1 MGPAGGIFF
10 LFFFV
15 ALFFSFVSTFNKI
28 LTVAIC
34 IYLFSLFLYLF
45 DFVSTYKN
53 IFIVAIFFSSFFVL
67 FSALF
72 IFFCF
77 LLYFLILSGKTNYKL
92 SVSAS
97 SIQI

>member
-28 LTVAIC
+28 LTVAIF

-45 DFVSTYKN
+45 DFVSTYKK

-72 IFFCF
+72 IFFC
-77 LLYFLILSGKTNYKL
+77 KTNYKL

>member
-28 LTVAIC
+28 LTVAIF

-45 DFVSTYKN
+45 DFVSTYKK
-53 IFIVAIFFSSFFVL
+53 ILIVAIF
-67 FSALF
+67 
-72 IFFCF
+72 IFLQVFLFCF
-77 LLYFLILSGKTNYKL
+77 LHYLF
-92 SVSAS
+92 
-97 SIQI
+97 